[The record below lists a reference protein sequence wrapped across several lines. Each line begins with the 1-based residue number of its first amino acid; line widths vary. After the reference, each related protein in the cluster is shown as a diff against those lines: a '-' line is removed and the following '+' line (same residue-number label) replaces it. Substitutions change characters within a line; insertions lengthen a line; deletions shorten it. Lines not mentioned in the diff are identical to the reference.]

1 MNDRVFLDSNVLV
14 YAHTDIDDF
23 KQSRAQQLITQNSS
37 YISSQVIQELAN
49 TLSRKFKHPWKDVE
63 KVLANSIKN
72 NNLFIN
78 NEKTILEACGLA
90 DRYKFSFYDS
100 LILSAALEC
109 ECDLLFSEDL
119 NNGQLIENK
128 LKIVNPFV

>member
-1 MNDRVFLDSNVLV
+1 M
-14 YAHTDIDDF
+14 
-23 KQSRAQQLITQNSS
+23 
-37 YISSQVIQELAN
+37 
-49 TLSRKFKHPWKDVE
+49 E